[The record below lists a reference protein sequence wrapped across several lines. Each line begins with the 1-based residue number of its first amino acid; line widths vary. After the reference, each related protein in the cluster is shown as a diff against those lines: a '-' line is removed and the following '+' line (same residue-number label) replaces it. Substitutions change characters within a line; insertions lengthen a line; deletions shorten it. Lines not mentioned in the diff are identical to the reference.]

1 MAIRHAIIMSNILSK
16 NDCILVAGARGL
28 VGSSIARALHAKGFE
43 NILMPTHTELDLMD
57 AETVKLFFKRYQP
70 RYVFLA
76 AAKVGGIHANNT
88 YPADFIFN
96 NLTVQNNVIHES
108 WRQGVKRLI
117 FLGSSCVYPRNCLQP
132 IKEEYLMTGDLERTN
147 RPYAIA
153 KIAGIEL
160 CWACNRQ
167 YGTQFLSVMPT
178 NLYGPGDNFHLENS
192 HVMPALIRKMHE
204 AKIDNRQEVEIWGT
218 GKPRREFLYVDDL
231 AEACFFLMN
240 LPEDRYVNLLNKQEG
255 PWVNVGCGEDLT
267 IAELAKL
274 VAEVV
279 GYSGKFCWN
288 TNQPDGTFRKLLDVN
303 LLRSLGWKPKVNLK
317 EGIQKA
323 YEAYLAGLE

>member
-1 MAIRHAIIMSNILSK
+1 MSDILAK
-16 NDCILVAGARGL
+16 NDCIFVAGARGL
-28 VGSSIARALHAKGFE
+28 VGSSIVRTLHAKGFK
-43 NILMPTHTELDLMD
+43 NILVPTHTELDLMD
-57 AETVKLFFKRYQP
+57 AETVKLFFKRHQP

-76 AAKVGGIHANNT
+76 AAKVGGIYANNT

-96 NLTVQNNVIHES
+96 NLSIQNNVIHES
-108 WRQGVKRLI
+108 WRQDVKRLI
-117 FLGSSCVYPRNCLQP
+117 FLGSSCVYPRDCPQP

-160 CWACNRQ
+160 CWAYNRQ
-167 YGTQFLSVMPT
+167 YGTQFLSAMPT
-178 NLYGPGDNFHLENS
+178 NTYGSLDNFHLENS

-204 AKIDNRQEVEIWGT
+204 AKIENRSEVEIWGT

-231 AEACFFLMN
+231 AEACLFLMS
-240 LPEDRYVNLLNKQEG
+240 LPEDQYVNLLKKQMG
-255 PWVNVGCGEDLT
+255 PWVNIGCGEDLT
-267 IAELAKL
+267 IAELAEL

-288 TNQPDGTFRKLLDVN
+288 VNQPDGTLRKLLDVS
-303 LLRSLGWKPKVNLK
+303 LLASLGWKPQVNLK
-317 EGIQKA
+317 DGIQKA
-323 YEAYLAGLE
+323 YAAYLAALG